1 MCVVKLREVNI
12 KKIYTN
18 NVMSNYINESDT
30 NLLSKILRFSF
41 MNFFLIYIV
50 YNFFIFKIDATFTLS
65 TLGFGSWKIL
75 EKVTLVSSFSNISGT
90 KC

>member
-30 NLLSKILRFSF
+30 NLSSKILRFSF

-50 YNFFIFKIDATFTLS
+50 YNFFIFKIDAMFTLS